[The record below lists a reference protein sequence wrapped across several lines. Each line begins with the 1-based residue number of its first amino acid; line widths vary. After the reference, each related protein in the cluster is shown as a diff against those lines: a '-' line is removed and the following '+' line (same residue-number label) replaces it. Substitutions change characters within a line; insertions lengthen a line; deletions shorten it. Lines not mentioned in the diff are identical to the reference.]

1 MTMHVHAHFGATGCE
16 AFWVSCLIQ
25 MSIFTRASMAN
36 DLVKRVYGSLVP
48 VLDGENLSVRILVS
62 FYSTI

>member
-1 MTMHVHAHFGATGCE
+1 M
-16 AFWVSCLIQ
+16 IQ